1 MATTTITNSAS
12 NATEAKLELLGAP
25 PSNLPPS
32 LAPDFIAK
40 FPKLSREQAGH
51 LRHFHNLVSQ
61 RDGE

>member
-1 MATTTITNSAS
+1 MATTTITTSAS
-12 NATEAKLELLGAP
+12 NATEAKLNLLGATP
-25 PSNLPPS
+25 ANLPAS
-32 LAPDFIAK
+32 LAPDFLTK